1 PALARCGTERS
12 RAIGDRHRHPSQRPP
27 RAWSLSQG
35 TRRGHG
41 RVSRCEADGSRSPRP
56 RLDRRR
62 QARRLLGAPSAPM
75 GSRGRHCHLARGGRL
90 RERRR
95 RQGRDARQGQHRRR
109 QRDHPAEIA
118 QASQGRR
125 PRVRLSGA
133 PERAPVRGANRQK
146 GGALSGNSALRLPF
160 CLSNY
165 SVKLT
170 GGKAAD
176 SQRQP
181 EMAAPVYKVK
191 LTRPQV
197 FLWRMSLFLILAILL
212 AIILDGQTQQLRH
225 SFMANPGLNTLI
237 IGTLIVGV
245 VYSFRQVLRLYPEI
259 NWVNNFRISDP
270 ASSNEK
276 TTPVLLAPM
285 ATMLR
290 DRTGHLSLAAGSMRS
305 LLDSVASRLDEQRET
320 TRYLVGLL
328 VFLGLLGT
336 FWGLLQ
342 TVSSVGATI
351 GALDTNVGE
360 NVMLFDQLKEGL
372 AGPLKGMG
380 TAFSCS
386 MFGLAGSLILGFL
399 DLQAGHAQ
407 GRFYNELEDW
417 LSGITELQPADAA
430 AAGAMP
436 PQLRYALMDMQRSL
450 SDLSEKVELKM
461 LNDNTG
467 DAVKDLAQG
476 VDKLIRQ
483 MRAEQK

>member
-1 PALARCGTERS
+1 
-12 RAIGDRHRHPSQRPP
+12 
-27 RAWSLSQG
+27 
-35 TRRGHG
+35 
-41 RVSRCEADGSRSPRP
+41 
-56 RLDRRR
+56 
-62 QARRLLGAPSAPM
+62 
-75 GSRGRHCHLARGGRL
+75 
-90 RERRR
+90 
-95 RQGRDARQGQHRRR
+95 
-109 QRDHPAEIA
+109 
-118 QASQGRR
+118 
-125 PRVRLSGA
+125 
-133 PERAPVRGANRQK
+133 
-146 GGALSGNSALRLPF
+146 
-160 CLSNY
+160 
-165 SVKLT
+165 
-170 GGKAAD
+170 
-176 SQRQP
+176 
-181 EMAAPVYKVK
+181 MAAPVYKVK

-212 AIILDGQTQQLRH
+212 AIILDGQTQQLRR

-237 IGTLIVGV
+237 IGVLIVGT
-245 VYSFRQVLRLYPEI
+245 VYAFRQVLRLYPEI
-259 NWVNNFRISDP
+259 NWVNNFRVSDP
-270 ASSNEK
+270 GISSDK
-276 TTPVLLAPM
+276 TTPFLLAPM

-430 AAGAMP
+430 AGAMP
-436 PQLRYALMDMQRSL
+436 PPMRFALMDMQRSL
-450 SDLSEKVELKM
+450 ADLSEKVELRV

-467 DAVKDLAQG
+467 EAVKDLAQG

-483 MRAEQK
+483 MRAEQKVVREWADEQAQQQQELAAVLRQITDQSLVPAREERS